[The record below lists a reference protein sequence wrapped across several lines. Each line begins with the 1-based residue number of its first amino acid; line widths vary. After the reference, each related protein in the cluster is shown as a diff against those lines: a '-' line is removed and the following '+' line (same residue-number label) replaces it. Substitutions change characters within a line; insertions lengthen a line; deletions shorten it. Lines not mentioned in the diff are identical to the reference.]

1 MNVLLLLI
9 DSLNRHDLEAYNP
22 ATFVKSPNLRA
33 FAERGAKM
41 TRHFAGSLPCMPAR
55 REIAAGRRE
64 WLWRGWGHTEAFD
77 NLIADRARRQGAV
90 TKLITDH
97 YHYFEHGSHGYFESF
112 DGFDFIRG
120 QEIDHWKTD
129 PIAERPAWVE
139 EVGRWRDGIPRDHY
153 YRNTRGFRTEDDWF
167 TPKVFHAIRD
177 WLRVNHT
184 HDKWFLFVDH
194 FEVHEPFYCVE
205 PYRSLY
211 TDQAFTDQN
220 IWPPYQD
227 EGLCRAFLEQVSP
240 EELAY
245 IRAQYWGKVTW
256 VDKYIG
262 MLMDTLTELDLWDD
276 TMVIITTDHGHD
288 LAFHRPRFGKQ
299 PPHHDSHAHLPLLVW
314 HPEFA
319 NNGREIPA
327 VTSTVDLHATIAE
340 ALGDTEPSPHSRSIL
355 PVLRG
360 EIPTRREATVT
371 GTFGFGP
378 TIADADYSYAHAP
391 VAAGPIFSYTG
402 YQPRGRNFR
411 AAEGGHFI
419 PGVDAPVWKIPVGD
433 VPPTQPFL
441 IEHAPDPNRQP
452 DLLPERPEV
461 AARLKDELAAII
473 REEGCPPE
481 QWARM
486 GILERGD
493 R

>member
-22 ATFVKSPNLRA
+22 ESFVRTPNLRA

-64 WLWRGWGHTEAFD
+64 WLWRGWGHAEAFD
-77 NLIADRARRQGAV
+77 DLIADRAKRLGAV
-90 TKLITDH
+90 TQMITDH
-97 YHYFEHGSHGYFESF
+97 YHYFEHSSHGYVESF
-112 DGFDFIRG
+112 DGFEFIRG
-120 QEIDHWKTD
+120 QEVDNWRTQ
-129 PIAERPAWVE
+129 PLAQRPPWVE
-139 EVGRWRDGIPRDHY
+139 AVNAWRPGWGDRY
-153 YRNTRGFRTEDDWF
+153 YRNVEGFKKEEDWF
-167 TPKVFHAIRD
+167 TPKVFHTIRD
-177 WLRVNHT
+177 WLHANHT
-184 HDKWFLFVDH
+184 LEKFFLFVDH

-211 TDQAFTDQN
+211 TNQAFAAQN

-227 EGLCRAFLEQVSP
+227 EERCHAFLEQVSP
-240 EELAY
+240 DDLAFL
-245 IRAQYWGKVTW
+245 RAQYWGKVSW

-262 MLMDTLTELDLWDD
+262 MLMDTLTELSLWDN

-288 LAFHRPRFGKQ
+288 LALHRPRFGKQ

-319 NNGREIPA
+319 SDGRDVSA

-340 ALGDTEPSPHSRSIL
+340 ALGSTEETSPHSKSLL

-360 EIPTRREATVT
+360 DIATRREATVT
-371 GTFGFGP
+371 GTFACGP
-378 TIADADYSYAHAP
+378 MVADERYSYTHAP
-391 VAAGPIFSYTG
+391 VAAGPNLWHSG
-402 YQPRGRNFR
+402 YLPRGRDFR
-411 AAEGGHFI
+411 AAEPGRFI
-419 PGVDAPVWKIPVGD
+419 PGVDVPVWRIPVAD
-433 VPPTQPFL
+433 VPPYAPSL
-441 IEHAPDPNRQP
+441 IEHAPDPNHQP
-452 DLLPERPEV
+452 DLLPAHPEI
-461 AARLKDELAAII
+461 AERLKAQLAAIL

-481 QWARM
+481 QWTRL
-486 GILERGD
+486 GL
-493 R
+493 